1 MMALMHRLAAGRL
14 LAAIAAL
21 ALTIGGLFAFSALPV
36 DAFPDPSPSLVQ
48 VFTETEGL
56 SPEEVE
62 RYVTFPIETAMSG
75 LPKVREIR
83 STSNFGLS
91 VVNIYFEDGTDVYF
105 ARQVV
110 GERLG
115 EAAAAIPDGFGTPV
129 MGPISTGLGIILY
142 FRLQDDTGQRS
153 LVELREIA
161 DWMIKY
167 PLQSVEGVTEVLAL
181 GGYEKQYQVTV
192 DPDLLIAYD
201 LQMHDVVQA
210 LEGGNRTAGAQYIEV
225 GSEQFTVRGVGLA
238 RTVEDLAQTP
248 VRTVDG
254 RPVRIADIGEVAIGG
269 GVRQGMATANGQ
281 GEVVAGL
288 VLKLY
293 GTNTSDVIAQAKRR
307 FEEINASLP
316 DGVRAIP
323 YYDQGTLVTKAA
335 ATVTTALWQG
345 ALLVALVVFAFLGGW
360 RPSLVV
366 VLSIPFSV
374 GFAFIAMKVLG
385 ISANLMSLG
394 GVAIAIGM
402 MVDGAIVIAENV
414 DRRMRNSTDGDRQSQ
429 VASASAEVIAPLVA
443 AVIVVIVVFLPLF
456 SLQGVE
462 GKTFRPLAAAAALAM
477 TGSLLYAFLIAP
489 AMAYGLMRPGRTK
502 SSTEGPMAQK
512 VRRLCA
518 WFVQRRLAAVGLA
531 VGLLIV
537 GTLAAMRLGSEFTP
551 ALEEGDILLRVAMA
565 PSISLT
571 EAGETATRLERRLLN
586 AFPEIDS
593 IVSRI
598 GRGEV
603 GAHADPVN
611 SIEAFVA
618 LKPDQEWRDDLS
630 PEGLREALSDN
641 LADFPGIQ
649 ANIGQ
654 PIAMSVDELL
664 TGTKAQLAVKIFGP
678 DTDALL
684 RSSRQLQELLQDVP
698 GASDV
703 QADQITGA
711 PQLVVALDR
720 PALGRYGLTVEDALE
735 ALRSGVGGA
744 QAGVVF
750 EGVRQFPVVV
760 RFNANSRDSS
770 QAIGRIVLTSSN
782 GARVPLSSVA
792 RVTEVI
798 GPRQITR
805 ENGERFIT
813 VQLNVRGRD
822 IGSYVQDA
830 QEVVASGLELPP
842 GYRVEWGGQFEL
854 QQEANARFAVVIPI
868 TLAIVFLILLMTFGR
883 MQSALLILLN
893 IPLALTGGALALW
906 VAGLPVSV
914 PATVGFIALFGIAL
928 GNGMVLVSF
937 MDDFAREGRSMDALA
952 IDAAVLRSRPVLMTA
967 LTTALGL
974 APLLFATGVGAEVQ
988 RPLATVVM
996 GGLVSSTVLTLLV
1009 LPALH
1014 RWFAPRPHGHESMVH
1029 TDRNPS
1035 PATECHFDDL
1045 CPTAS
1050 ERRR

>member
-1 MMALMHRLAAGRL
+1 MQNLMHRLAGGRL

-21 ALTIGGLFAFSALPV
+21 TLTVGGLFAFRALPV

-62 RYVTFPIETAMSG
+62 RYVTFPVETAMSG
-75 LPKVREIR
+75 LPDVEEIR
-83 STSNFGLS
+83 SVSNFGLS
-91 VVNIYFEDGTDVYF
+91 IVNIYFEDGTDVYF

-110 GERLG
+110 GERLP
-115 EAAAAIPDGFGTPV
+115 EASEAIPDGFGTPQL
-129 MGPISTGLGIILY
+129 GPISSGLGIIMY
-142 FRLQDDTGQRS
+142 FRVVDETGAYD
-153 LVELREIA
+153 LTELREIT

-181 GGYEKQYQVTV
+181 GGFEKQYQVRLN
-192 DPDLLIAYD
+192 PDLLIAYD
-201 LQMHDVVQA
+201 LEVADVIGA
-210 LEGGNRTAGAQYIEV
+210 LESANRTTGAQFIEV
-225 GSEQFTVRGVGLA
+225 GAEQYTVRGVGLA
-238 RTVEDLAQTP
+238 RSVSDLAETP
-248 VRTVDG
+248 VSTVNG
-254 RPVRIADIGEVAIGG
+254 RSIRVSDLGEVVIGG
-269 GVRQGMATANGQ
+269 GTRQGLATANGN
-281 GEVVAGL
+281 GETVAGL

-293 GTNTSDVIAQAKRR
+293 GTNTSDVIERTHAR
-307 FEEINASLP
+307 FDEINASLP
-316 DGVRAIP
+316 EGVRAVP
-323 YYDQGTLVTKAA
+323 YYDQGTLVRRAA
-335 ATVTTALWQG
+335 STVTTALWQG
-345 ALLVALVVFAFLGGW
+345 ALLVAVVVFIFLGGW

-374 GFAFIAMKVLG
+374 GFAFISMSVLG

-414 DRRMRNSTDGDRQSQ
+414 DRGFRERRNGEDARDVVAKST
-429 VASASAEVIAPLVA
+429 AEVIAPLIA
-443 AVIVVIVVFLPLF
+443 AVAVVIIVFLPLF
-456 SLQGVE
+456 SLEGVE
-462 GKTFRPLAAAAALAM
+462 GKTFRPLAASAALAM
-477 TGSLLYAFLIAP
+477 TGSLLYAALVAP
-489 AMAYGLMRPGRTK
+489 AMAFGLIKPPKHNTSGEGAIAGVVK
-502 SSTEGPMAQK
+502 SVASVF
-512 VRRLCA
+512 VRA
-518 WFVQRRLAAVGLA
+518 RLAAVALALGLLVIGGLA
-531 VGLLIV
+531 GS
-537 GTLAAMRLGSEFTP
+537 RLGSEFTP
-551 ALEEGDILLRVAMA
+551 ALEEGDILLRVSMA

-571 EAGETATRLERRLLN
+571 EGRETSTRLERRLLA

-618 LKPDQEWRDDLS
+618 LKPRSEWRPGLTPTDLRAEIS
-630 PEGLREALSDN
+630 EN
-641 LADFPGIQ
+641 LESFPGIRV
-649 ANIGQ
+649 NIGQ

-678 DTDALL
+678 DMDVLL
-684 RSSRQLQELLQDVP
+684 EGSQDLQSILQRVS

-711 PQLVVALDR
+711 PQLVVSVDR
-720 PALGRYGLTVEDALE
+720 AALGRYGLSVEE
-735 ALRSGVGGA
+735 ALDTLSAAVGGA
-744 QAGVVF
+744 EAGVLF

-760 RFNANSRDSS
+760 RFDENRRDNA
-770 QAIGRIVLTSSN
+770 QTIGRLILESES

-792 RVTEVI
+792 SIRTVV

-822 IGSYVQDA
+822 IGSFVADA
-830 QEVVASGLELPP
+830 QAATSSQLDLPP

-854 QQEANARFAVVIPI
+854 QQQANARFAVVIPI
-868 TLAIVFLILLMTFGR
+868 TLGIVLLILLLAFGR
-883 MQSALLILLN
+883 LKSAILILLN
-893 IPLALTGGALALW
+893 IPLALTGGTLALW
-906 VAGLPVSV
+906 LTGLPVSV

-937 MDDFAREGRSMDALA
+937 MDDFARQGRDHNALA
-952 IDAAVLRSRPVLMTA
+952 IEAAGLRARPVLMTA

-1014 RWFAPRPHGHESMVH
+1014 RWFAPKPGSHVSVLETEH
-1029 TDRNPS
+1029 THD
-1035 PATECHFDDL
+1035 
-1045 CPTAS
+1045 
-1050 ERRR
+1050 

>member
-1 MMALMHRLAAGRL
+1 MINLMHRLAGGRL

-21 ALTIGGLFAFSALPV
+21 ALSIGGLFAFRSLPV

-62 RYVTFPIETAMSG
+62 RYVTYPIETAMSG
-75 LPKVREIR
+75 LPKVDEIR

-91 VVNIYFEDGTDVYF
+91 VINIYFEDGTDVYF

-115 EAAAAIPDGFGTPV
+115 EAADAIPDGFGTPK
-129 MGPISTGLGIILY
+129 MGPISTGLGIIMY
-142 FRLQDDTGQRS
+142 YRLVDETGERS

-167 PLQSVEGVTEVLAL
+167 PLQSVEGVTEVLSL
-181 GGYEKQYQVTV
+181 GGFEKQYQVRL
-192 DPDLLIAYD
+192 DPDQLTSYD
-201 LQMHDVVQA
+201 LSVGEVIAA
-210 LEGGNRTAGAQYIEV
+210 LESANRTAGAQFIEI
-225 GSEQFTVRGVGLA
+225 GAEQYTVRGVGLA
-238 RTVEDLAQTP
+238 RSLDDLRETP
-248 VRTVDG
+248 VKTVDG
-254 RPVRIADIGEVAIGG
+254 RTVRVNDLGEVAIGG
-269 GVRQGMATANGQ
+269 GVRQGLATANGE
-281 GEVVAGL
+281 GETVAGL

-293 GTNTSDVIAQAKRR
+293 GTNTSEVIENAQAR
-307 FEEINASLP
+307 FDEINLSLP
-316 DGVRAIP
+316 DGVTAVP
-323 YYDQGTLVTKAA
+323 YYDQGTLVKKAA

-345 ALLVALVVFAFLGGW
+345 ALLVAVIVFLFLGGW

-366 VLSIPFSV
+366 VMAIPFSV
-374 GFAFIAMKVLG
+374 GFAFIAMKALG
-385 ISANLMSLG
+385 IGANLMTLG

-414 DRRMRNSTDGDRQSQ
+414 DRGLRERREGEDSRTT
-429 VASASAEVIAPLVA
+429 VARASAEVIAPLIA
-443 AVIVVIVVFLPLF
+443 AVAVVIIVFLPLF
-456 SLQGVE
+456 SLQGTE
-462 GKTFRPLAAAAALAM
+462 GKTFRPLAASAALAM
-477 TGSLLYAFLIAP
+477 TGSLIYAALIAP
-489 AMAYGLMRPGRTK
+489 AMALGLMRPPK
-502 SSTEGPMAQK
+502 SNSQESDSRLVSLIKPLAAFF
-512 VRRLCA
+512 VR
-518 WFVQRRLAAVGLA
+518 RRLAAVGLA
-531 VGLLIV
+531 GVLLLVGGLSA
-537 GTLAAMRLGSEFTP
+537 TRLGSEFTP
-551 ALEEGDILLRVAMA
+551 ALEEGDVLLRVTMA

-571 EAGETATRLERRLLN
+571 EAKETSTRIETRLLE
-586 AFPEIDS
+586 AFPEISS

-618 LKPDQEWRDDLS
+618 LKPRSEWRNGIS
-630 PEGLREALSDN
+630 PDELRASISEN
-641 LADFPGIQ
+641 LGGFPGVRV
-649 ANIGQ
+649 NVGQ

-678 DTDALL
+678 DTEVLL
-684 RSSRQLQELLQDVP
+684 EGSQDLQSILQEIP
-698 GASDV
+698 GATDV

-711 PQLVVALDR
+711 PQLVVSLNR
-720 PALGRYGLTVEDALE
+720 PALGRYGLSVEEALD

-744 QAGVVF
+744 EAGAVF
-750 EGVRQFPVVV
+750 EGVRQFPVIV
-760 RFNANSRDSS
+760 RYAEEDRNTPA
-770 QAIGRIVLTSSN
+770 AIGRIILESSS
-782 GARVPLSSVA
+782 GARVPLESVA
-792 RVTEVI
+792 NIREIV

-822 IGSYVQDA
+822 IGSYVADA
-830 QEVVASGLELPP
+830 QQSVASQLDLPA

-868 TLAIVFLILLMTFGR
+868 TLGIVFLILLLTFGR
-883 MQSALLILLN
+883 MKSAILILLN
-893 IPLALTGGALALW
+893 IPLALTGGAMALW
-906 VAGLPVSV
+906 IAGLPISV

-937 MDDFAREGRSMDALA
+937 MDDFAREGRGRDELA
-952 IDAAVLRSRPVLMTA
+952 VEAAGLRARPVLMTA

-974 APLLFATGVGAEVQ
+974 APLLFASGVGAEVQ

-1014 RWFAPRPHGHESMVH
+1014 RWFAPKPDAHHSLLEAEHVH
-1029 TDRNPS
+1029 PS
-1035 PATECHFDDL
+1035 
-1045 CPTAS
+1045 
-1050 ERRR
+1050 

>member
-1 MMALMHRLAAGRL
+1 MQNLMHRLAGGRL

-21 ALTIGGLFAFSALPV
+21 TLAIGGLFAFRALPV

-62 RYVTFPIETAMSG
+62 RYVTFPVETAMSG
-75 LPKVREIR
+75 LPNVKEVR
-83 STSNFGLS
+83 SVSNFGLS
-91 VVNIYFEDGTDVYF
+91 IVNVYFKDGTDVYF

-110 GERLG
+110 GERLP
-115 EAAAAIPDGFGTPV
+115 EASEGIPEGFGTPK
-129 MGPISTGLGIILY
+129 MGPISSGLGIIMY
-142 FRLQDDTGQRS
+142 FRLVDETGEYDLTQ
-153 LVELREIA
+153 LREIA

-181 GGYEKQYQVTV
+181 GGFEKQYQVRLN
-192 DPDLLIAYD
+192 PDLLIAYD
-201 LQMHDVVQA
+201 LQVADVIGA
-210 LEGGNRTAGAQYIEV
+210 LESANRTTGAQFIEV
-225 GSEQFTVRGVGLA
+225 GAEQYTVRGMGLA
-238 RTVEDLAQTP
+238 RSIADLAETP
-248 VRTVDG
+248 VKTVDG
-254 RPVRIADIGEVAIGG
+254 RTVRVRELGAVEIGG
-269 GVRQGMATANGQ
+269 AARQGLATANGE
-281 GEVVAGL
+281 GETVAGL

-293 GTNTSDVIAQAKRR
+293 GTNTSDVIARAHAR
-307 FEEINASLP
+307 FDEINDALP
-316 DGVRAIP
+316 DGVRAVP
-323 YYDQGTLVTKAA
+323 YYDQGTLVERAA
-335 ATVTTALWQG
+335 STVTTALWQG
-345 ALLVALVVFAFLGGW
+345 ALLVAIVVFIFLGGW

-374 GFAFIAMKVLG
+374 GFAFIAMSALG

-414 DRRMRNSTDGDRQSQ
+414 DRRFRERRDDESNRES
-429 VASASAEVIAPLVA
+429 VASATAEVISPLIA
-443 AVIVVIVVFLPLF
+443 AVAVVIIVFLPLF

-462 GKTFRPLAAAAALAM
+462 GKTFRPLAASAALAM
-477 TGSLLYAFLIAP
+477 TGSLLYAVLVAP
-489 AMAYGLMRPGRTK
+489 AMAFGFIKPPKRVDGGEGSKIASFVRPLASYFVRTRFAAISLAIGLLFIG
-502 SSTEGPMAQK
+502 
-512 VRRLCA
+512 
-518 WFVQRRLAAVGLA
+518 GLA
-531 VGLLIV
+531 GS
-537 GTLAAMRLGSEFTP
+537 RLGSEFTP
-551 ALEEGDILLRVAMA
+551 ALEEGDILLRVSMA

-571 EAGETATRLERRLLN
+571 EGRETSTRVERRLLQT
-586 AFPEIDS
+586 FPEIES
-593 IVSRI
+593 VVSRI

-618 LKPDQEWRDDLS
+618 LKPRSEWRHGMS
-630 PEGLREALSDN
+630 PDGLRAAISENLS
-641 LADFPGIQ
+641 AFPGIRV
-649 ANIGQ
+649 NIGQ
-654 PIAMSVDELL
+654 PISMSVDELL

-678 DTDALL
+678 DADVLL
-684 RSSRQLQELLQDVP
+684 AGSQDLQSILQGVQ

-711 PQLVVALDR
+711 PQLVVSVDR
-720 PALGRYGLTVEDALE
+720 AALGRYGLTVEDALDTLS
-735 ALRSGVGGA
+735 AAVGGA
-744 QAGVVF
+744 EAGALF

-760 RFNANSRDSS
+760 RFEENRRDS
-770 QAIGRIVLTSSN
+770 AEMIGRLILESES
-782 GARVPLSSVA
+782 GAQVPLSSVSEI
-792 RVTEVI
+792 REVI

-822 IGSYVQDA
+822 IGSFVADA
-830 QEVVASGLELPP
+830 QTVTDANLDLPP

-854 QQEANARFAVVIPI
+854 QQQANARFAVVIPI
-868 TLAIVFLILLMTFGR
+868 TLGIVLLILLLSFGR
-883 MQSALLILLN
+883 LMSAILILLN

-906 VAGLPVSV
+906 LTGLPISV

-937 MDDFAREGRSMDALA
+937 MDDFARQGLDRNELA
-952 IDAAVLRSRPVLMTA
+952 IEAAGLRARPVLMTA

-996 GGLVSSTVLTLLV
+996 GGLISSTLLTLLV

-1014 RWFAPRPHGHESMVH
+1014 TWFAPRSASSGLPAEPI
-1029 TDRNPS
+1029 NP
-1035 PATECHFDDL
+1035 
-1045 CPTAS
+1045 
-1050 ERRR
+1050 

>member
-1 MMALMHRLAAGRL
+1 MQNLMHRLAGGRL

-21 ALTIGGLFAFSALPV
+21 TLTVGGLFAFRALPV

-62 RYVTFPIETAMSG
+62 RYVTFPVETAMSG
-75 LPKVREIR
+75 LPDVEEIR
-83 STSNFGLS
+83 SVSNFGLS
-91 VVNIYFEDGTDVYF
+91 IVNIYFEDGTDVYF

-110 GERLG
+110 GERLP
-115 EAAAAIPDGFGTPV
+115 EASEAIPDGFGTPQL
-129 MGPISTGLGIILY
+129 GPISSGLGIIMY
-142 FRLQDDTGQRS
+142 FRVVDETGAYD
-153 LVELREIA
+153 LTELREIT

-181 GGYEKQYQVTV
+181 GGFEKQYQVRLN
-192 DPDLLIAYD
+192 PDLLIAYD
-201 LQMHDVVQA
+201 LEVADVIGA
-210 LEGGNRTAGAQYIEV
+210 LESANRTTGAQFIEV
-225 GSEQFTVRGVGLA
+225 GAEQYTVRGVGLA
-238 RTVEDLAQTP
+238 RSVSDLAETP
-248 VRTVDG
+248 VSTVNG
-254 RPVRIADIGEVAIGG
+254 RSIRVSDLGEVVIGG
-269 GVRQGMATANGQ
+269 GTRQGLATANGN
-281 GEVVAGL
+281 GETVAGL

-293 GTNTSDVIAQAKRR
+293 GTNTSDVIERTHAR
-307 FEEINASLP
+307 FDEINASLP
-316 DGVRAIP
+316 EGVRAVP
-323 YYDQGTLVTKAA
+323 YYDQGTLVRRAA
-335 ATVTTALWQG
+335 STVTTALWQG
-345 ALLVALVVFAFLGGW
+345 ALLVAVVVFIFLGGW

-374 GFAFIAMKVLG
+374 GFAFISMSVLG

-414 DRRMRNSTDGDRQSQ
+414 DRGFRERRNGEDARDVVAKST
-429 VASASAEVIAPLVA
+429 AEVIAPLIA
-443 AVIVVIVVFLPLF
+443 AVAVVIIVFLPLF
-456 SLQGVE
+456 SLEGVE
-462 GKTFRPLAAAAALAM
+462 GKTFRPLAASAALAM
-477 TGSLLYAFLIAP
+477 TGSLLYAALVAP
-489 AMAYGLMRPGRTK
+489 AMAFGLIKPPKRNTSGEGAIAGFVK
-502 SSTEGPMAQK
+502 SVANVF
-512 VRRLCA
+512 VRA
-518 WFVQRRLAAVGLA
+518 RLAAVALALGLLVIGGLA
-531 VGLLIV
+531 GS
-537 GTLAAMRLGSEFTP
+537 RLGSEFTP
-551 ALEEGDILLRVAMA
+551 ALEEGDILLRVSMA

-571 EAGETATRLERRLLN
+571 EGRETSTRLERRLLA

-618 LKPDQEWRDDLS
+618 LKPRSEWRPGLTPTDLRAEIS
-630 PEGLREALSDN
+630 EDLES
-641 LADFPGIQ
+641 FPGIRV
-649 ANIGQ
+649 NIGQ

-678 DTDALL
+678 DMDVLL
-684 RSSRQLQELLQDVP
+684 EGSQDLQSILQRVS

-711 PQLVVALDR
+711 PQLVVSVDR
-720 PALGRYGLTVEDALE
+720 AALGRYGLSVEE
-735 ALRSGVGGA
+735 ALDTLSAAVGGA
-744 QAGVVF
+744 EAGVLF

-760 RFNANSRDSS
+760 RFDENRRDNA
-770 QAIGRIVLTSSN
+770 QAIGRLILESES

-792 RVTEVI
+792 SIRTVV

-822 IGSYVQDA
+822 IGSFVADA
-830 QEVVASGLELPP
+830 QAATSSQLDLPP

-854 QQEANARFAVVIPI
+854 QQQANARFAVVIPI
-868 TLAIVFLILLMTFGR
+868 TLGIVLLILLLAFGR
-883 MQSALLILLN
+883 LKSAILILLN

-906 VAGLPVSV
+906 LTGLPVSV

-937 MDDFAREGRSMDALA
+937 MDDFARQGRDHNALA
-952 IDAAVLRSRPVLMTA
+952 IEAAGLRARPVLMTA

-1014 RWFAPRPHGHESMVH
+1014 RWFAPKPGGHDSVLETEH
-1029 TDRNPS
+1029 TH
-1035 PATECHFDDL
+1035 A
-1045 CPTAS
+1045 
-1050 ERRR
+1050 

>member
-1 MMALMHRLAAGRL
+1 MQDLMHRLAGGRL

-21 ALTIGGLFAFSALPV
+21 TLTVGGLFAFRALPV

-62 RYVTFPIETAMSG
+62 RYVTFPVETAMSG
-75 LPKVREIR
+75 LPDVEEIR
-83 STSNFGLS
+83 SVSNFGLS
-91 VVNIYFEDGTDVYF
+91 IVNIYFEDGTDVYF

-110 GERLG
+110 GERLP
-115 EAAAAIPDGFGTPV
+115 EASEAIPDGFGTPQL
-129 MGPISTGLGIILY
+129 GPISSGLGIIMY
-142 FRLQDDTGQRS
+142 FRVVDETGAYD
-153 LVELREIA
+153 LTELREIT

-181 GGYEKQYQVTV
+181 GGFEKQYQVRLN
-192 DPDLLIAYD
+192 PDLLIAYD
-201 LQMHDVVQA
+201 LEVADVIGA
-210 LEGGNRTAGAQYIEV
+210 LESANRTTGAQFIEV
-225 GSEQFTVRGVGLA
+225 GAEQYTVRGVGLA
-238 RTVEDLAQTP
+238 RSVSDLAETP
-248 VRTVDG
+248 VSTVNG
-254 RPVRIADIGEVAIGG
+254 RSIRVSDLGEVVIGG
-269 GVRQGMATANGQ
+269 GTRQGLATANGN
-281 GEVVAGL
+281 GETVAGL

-293 GTNTSDVIAQAKRR
+293 GTNTSDVIERTHAR
-307 FEEINASLP
+307 FDEINASLP
-316 DGVRAIP
+316 EGVRAVP
-323 YYDQGTLVTKAA
+323 YYDQGTLVRRAA
-335 ATVTTALWQG
+335 STVTTALWQG
-345 ALLVALVVFAFLGGW
+345 ALLVAVVVFIFLGGW

-374 GFAFIAMKVLG
+374 GFAFISMSVLG

-414 DRRMRNSTDGDRQSQ
+414 DRGFRERRNGEDARDVVAKST
-429 VASASAEVIAPLVA
+429 AEVIAPLIA
-443 AVIVVIVVFLPLF
+443 AVAVVIIVFLPLF
-456 SLQGVE
+456 SLEGVE
-462 GKTFRPLAAAAALAM
+462 GKTFRPLAASAALAM
-477 TGSLLYAFLIAP
+477 TGSLLYAALVAP
-489 AMAYGLMRPGRTK
+489 AMAFGLIKPPKHNTSGEGAIAGVVK
-502 SSTEGPMAQK
+502 SVASVF
-512 VRRLCA
+512 VRA
-518 WFVQRRLAAVGLA
+518 RLAAVALALGLLVIGGLA
-531 VGLLIV
+531 GS
-537 GTLAAMRLGSEFTP
+537 RLGSEFTP
-551 ALEEGDILLRVAMA
+551 ALEEGDILLRVSMA

-571 EAGETATRLERRLLN
+571 GGRETSTRLERRLLA

-618 LKPDQEWRDDLS
+618 LKPRSEWRPGLTPTDLRAEIS
-630 PEGLREALSDN
+630 EDLES
-641 LADFPGIQ
+641 FPGIRV
-649 ANIGQ
+649 NIGQ

-678 DTDALL
+678 DMDVLL
-684 RSSRQLQELLQDVP
+684 EGSQDLQSILQRVS

-711 PQLVVALDR
+711 PQLVVSVDR
-720 PALGRYGLTVEDALE
+720 AALGRYGLSVEE
-735 ALRSGVGGA
+735 ALDTLSAAVGGA
-744 QAGVVF
+744 EAGVLF

-760 RFNANSRDSS
+760 RFDENRRDNA
-770 QAIGRIVLTSSN
+770 QTIGRLILESES

-792 RVTEVI
+792 SIRTVV

-822 IGSYVQDA
+822 IGSFVADA
-830 QEVVASGLELPP
+830 QAATSSQLDLPP

-854 QQEANARFAVVIPI
+854 QQQANARFAVVIPI
-868 TLAIVFLILLMTFGR
+868 TLGIVLLILLLAFGR
-883 MQSALLILLN
+883 LKSAILILLN
-893 IPLALTGGALALW
+893 IPLALTGDTLALW
-906 VAGLPVSV
+906 LTGLPVSV

-937 MDDFAREGRSMDALA
+937 MDDFARQGRDHNALA
-952 IDAAVLRSRPVLMTA
+952 IEAAGLRARPVLMTA

-1014 RWFAPRPHGHESMVH
+1014 RWFAPKPGSHVSVLETEH
-1029 TDRNPS
+1029 THD
-1035 PATECHFDDL
+1035 
-1045 CPTAS
+1045 
-1050 ERRR
+1050 

>member
-1 MMALMHRLAAGRL
+1 MLNLMHRLAGGRL

-21 ALTIGGLFAFSALPV
+21 ALTLGGLFAFRALPV

-48 VFTETEGL
+48 IFTETEGL

-62 RYVTFPIETAMSG
+62 RYVTFPVETAMSG
-75 LPKVREIR
+75 LPQVEEIR
-83 STSNFGLS
+83 SVSNFGLS
-91 VVNIYFEDGTDVYF
+91 IVNVYFKDGTDVYF

-110 GERLG
+110 GERLP
-115 EAAAAIPDGFGTPV
+115 EASDGIPEGFGTPK
-129 MGPISTGLGIILY
+129 MGPISSGLGIIMY
-142 FRLQDDTGQRS
+142 FRLVDETGDYN
-153 LVELREIA
+153 LTELREIA
-161 DWMIKY
+161 DWMIKF

-181 GGYEKQYQVTV
+181 GGFEKQYQVRLN
-192 DPDLLIAYD
+192 PDSLIAYN
-201 LQMHDVVQA
+201 LQVSDVIGA
-210 LEGGNRTAGAQYIEV
+210 LESANRTTGAQFIEV
-225 GSEQFTVRGVGLA
+225 GAEQYTVRGVGLA
-238 RTVEDLAQTP
+238 RTVSDLEETP
-248 VRTVDG
+248 VRTIDG
-254 RPVRIADIGEVAIGG
+254 RTVRVSDLGSVIIGG
-269 GVRQGMATANGQ
+269 GVRQGMATANGE
-281 GEVVAGL
+281 GEAVAGL

-293 GTNTSDVIAQAKRR
+293 GTNTSDVIERAKAR
-307 FEEINASLP
+307 FDEINASLP
-316 DGVRAIP
+316 EGVRAVP
-323 YYDQGTLVTKAA
+323 YYDQGTLVQRAA

-345 ALLVALVVFAFLGGW
+345 ALLVAVVVFIFLGGW

-366 VLSIPFSV
+366 VMSIPFSV
-374 GFAFIAMKVLG
+374 GFAFIAMSVLG

-414 DRRMRNSTDGDRQSQ
+414 DRGFRERRNGEADRDV
-429 VASASAEVIAPLVA
+429 VARSAAEVIAPLIA
-443 AVIVVIVVFLPLF
+443 AVAVVIIVFLPLF

-462 GKTFRPLAAAAALAM
+462 GKTFRPLAASAALAM
-477 TGSLLYAFLIAP
+477 FGSLIYAALLAP
-489 AMAYGLMRPGRTK
+489 AMAYGLIKPPKRQ
-502 SSTEGPMAQK
+502 SSGEGIIVGFVKPLAAIF
-512 VRRLCA
+512 VRM
-518 WFVQRRLAAVGLA
+518 RLAAVALALGLLLVGGLA
-531 VGLLIV
+531 GS
-537 GTLAAMRLGSEFTP
+537 RLGSEFTP

-565 PSISLT
+565 PSISLS
-571 EAGETATRLERRLLN
+571 EGRETSTRVEKRLLET
-586 AFPEIDS
+586 FPEIES
-593 IVSRI
+593 VVSRI

-618 LKPDQEWRDDLS
+618 LKPRSQWRPGVS
-630 PEGLREALSDN
+630 PHELRAEISEN
-641 LADFPGIQ
+641 LESFPGIRV
-649 ANIGQ
+649 NIGQ

-678 DTDALL
+678 DTNVLL
-684 RSSRQLQELLQDVP
+684 EGSQDLQSILQDVP

-711 PQLVVALDR
+711 PQLVVSVDR
-720 PALGRYGLTVEDALE
+720 TALGRYGLTVEDALDT
-735 ALRSGVGGA
+735 LRAAVGGA
-744 QAGVVF
+744 EAGALF

-760 RFNANSRDSS
+760 RFQEDRRDDAD
-770 QAIGRIVLTSSN
+770 AIGRLILESES
-782 GARVPLSSVA
+782 GAQIPLSSVA
-792 RVTEVI
+792 SIRDVI

-822 IGSYVQDA
+822 IGSFVADA
-830 QEVVASGLELPP
+830 QIATESALGLPP

-854 QQEANARFAVVIPI
+854 QQQANARFAVVIPI
-868 TLAIVFLILLMTFGR
+868 TLGIVLLILLLAFGR
-883 MQSALLILLN
+883 LKSAILILLN

-906 VAGLPVSV
+906 LTGLPVSV

-937 MDDFAREGRSMDALA
+937 MDDFARQGRDRDALA
-952 IDAAVLRSRPVLMTA
+952 IEAAGMRARPVLMTA

-1014 RWFAPRPHGHESMVH
+1014 RWFAPKPDSHHSLVETPHQAG
-1029 TDRNPS
+1029 TA
-1035 PATECHFDDL
+1035 PAE
-1045 CPTAS
+1045 
-1050 ERRR
+1050 

>member
-1 MMALMHRLAAGRL
+1 MINLMHRLAGGRL

-21 ALTIGGLFAFSALPV
+21 ALSIGGLFAFRSLPV

-62 RYVTFPIETAMSG
+62 RYVTYPIETAMSG
-75 LPKVREIR
+75 LPKVDEIR

-91 VVNIYFEDGTDVYF
+91 VINIYFEDGTDVYF

-115 EAAAAIPDGFGTPV
+115 EAADAIPDGFGTPK
-129 MGPISTGLGIILY
+129 MGPISTGLGIIMY
-142 FRLQDDTGQRS
+142 YRLVDETGERS

-167 PLQSVEGVTEVLAL
+167 PLQSVEGVTEVLSL
-181 GGYEKQYQVTV
+181 GGFEKQYQVRL
-192 DPDLLIAYD
+192 DPDQLTSYD
-201 LQMHDVVQA
+201 LSVGEVIAA
-210 LEGGNRTAGAQYIEV
+210 LESANRTAGAQFIEI
-225 GSEQFTVRGVGLA
+225 GAEQYTVRGVGLA
-238 RTVEDLAQTP
+238 RSLDDLRETP
-248 VRTVDG
+248 VKTVDG
-254 RPVRIADIGEVAIGG
+254 RTVRVNDLGEVAIGG
-269 GVRQGMATANGQ
+269 GVRQGLATANGE
-281 GEVVAGL
+281 GETVAGL

-293 GTNTSDVIAQAKRR
+293 GTNTSEVIENAQAR
-307 FEEINASLP
+307 FDEINQSLP
-316 DGVRAIP
+316 DGVKAVP
-323 YYDQGTLVTKAA
+323 YYDQGTLVKKAA

-345 ALLVALVVFAFLGGW
+345 ALLVAVIVFLFLGGW

-366 VLSIPFSV
+366 VMAIPFSV
-374 GFAFIAMKVLG
+374 GFAFIAMKFLG
-385 ISANLMSLG
+385 IGANLMTLG

-414 DRRMRNSTDGDRQSQ
+414 DRGLRERRESEDSRTT
-429 VASASAEVIAPLVA
+429 VARASAEVIAPLIA
-443 AVIVVIVVFLPLF
+443 AVLVVIIVFLPLF
-456 SLQGVE
+456 SLQGTE
-462 GKTFRPLAAAAALAM
+462 GKTFRPLAASAALAM
-477 TGSLLYAFLIAP
+477 TGSLIYAALIAP
-489 AMAYGLMRPGRTK
+489 AMALGLMRPPK
-502 SSTEGPMAQK
+502 SNSQESDSRLVSLIKPLAAFF
-512 VRRLCA
+512 VR
-518 WFVQRRLAAVGLA
+518 RRLAAVGLA
-531 VGLLIV
+531 GVLLLVGGLSA
-537 GTLAAMRLGSEFTP
+537 TRLGSEFTP
-551 ALEEGDILLRVAMA
+551 ALEEGDVLLRVTMA

-571 EAGETATRLERRLLN
+571 EAKETSTRIETRLLE
-586 AFPEIDS
+586 AFPEISS

-618 LKPDQEWRDDLS
+618 LKPRSEWRNGIS
-630 PEGLREALSDN
+630 PDELRASISEN
-641 LADFPGIQ
+641 LGGFPGVRV
-649 ANIGQ
+649 NVGQ

-678 DTDALL
+678 DTEVLL
-684 RSSRQLQELLQDVP
+684 EGSQDLQSILQEIP
-698 GASDV
+698 GATDV

-711 PQLVVALDR
+711 PQLVVSLNR
-720 PALGRYGLTVEDALE
+720 PALGRYGLSVEEALD

-744 QAGVVF
+744 EAGAVF
-750 EGVRQFPVVV
+750 EGVRQFPVIV
-760 RFNANSRDSS
+760 RYAEEDRNTPA
-770 QAIGRIVLTSSN
+770 AIGRIILESSS
-782 GARVPLSSVA
+782 GARVPLESVA
-792 RVTEVI
+792 NIREIV

-822 IGSYVQDA
+822 IGSYVADA
-830 QEVVASGLELPP
+830 QQSVASQLDLPA

-868 TLAIVFLILLMTFGR
+868 TLGIVFLILLLTFGR
-883 MQSALLILLN
+883 MKSAILILLN
-893 IPLALTGGALALW
+893 IPLALTGGAMALW
-906 VAGLPVSV
+906 IAGLPISV

-937 MDDFAREGRSMDALA
+937 MDDFAREGRGRDELA
-952 IDAAVLRSRPVLMTA
+952 VEAAGLRARPVLMTA

-974 APLLFATGVGAEVQ
+974 APLLFASGVGAEVQ

-1014 RWFAPRPHGHESMVH
+1014 RWFAPKPDAHHSLLEAEHVH
-1029 TDRNPS
+1029 PS
-1035 PATECHFDDL
+1035 
-1045 CPTAS
+1045 
-1050 ERRR
+1050 

>member
-1 MMALMHRLAAGRL
+1 MINLMHRLAGGRL

-21 ALTIGGLFAFSALPV
+21 ALSIGGLFAFRSLPV

-62 RYVTFPIETAMSG
+62 RYVTYPIETAMSG
-75 LPKVREIR
+75 LPKVDEIR

-91 VVNIYFEDGTDVYF
+91 VINIYFEDGTDVYF

-115 EAAAAIPDGFGTPV
+115 EAADAIPDGFGTPK
-129 MGPISTGLGIILY
+129 MGPISTGLGIIMY
-142 FRLQDDTGQRS
+142 YRLVDETGERS

-167 PLQSVEGVTEVLAL
+167 PLQSVEGVTEVLSL
-181 GGYEKQYQVTV
+181 GGFEKQYQVRL
-192 DPDLLIAYD
+192 DPDQLTSYD
-201 LQMHDVVQA
+201 LSVGEVIAA
-210 LEGGNRTAGAQYIEV
+210 LESANRTAGAQFIEI
-225 GSEQFTVRGVGLA
+225 GAEQYTVRGVGLA
-238 RTVEDLAQTP
+238 RSLDDLRETP
-248 VRTVDG
+248 VKTVDG
-254 RPVRIADIGEVAIGG
+254 RTVRVNDLGEVAIGG
-269 GVRQGMATANGQ
+269 GVRQGLATANGE
-281 GEVVAGL
+281 GETVAGL

-293 GTNTSDVIAQAKRR
+293 GTNTSEVIENAQAR
-307 FEEINASLP
+307 FDEINQSLP
-316 DGVRAIP
+316 DGVKAVP
-323 YYDQGTLVTKAA
+323 YYDQGTLVKKAA

-345 ALLVALVVFAFLGGW
+345 ALLVAVIVFLFLGGW

-366 VLSIPFSV
+366 VMAIPFSV
-374 GFAFIAMKVLG
+374 GFAFIAMKFLG
-385 ISANLMSLG
+385 IGANLMTLG

-414 DRRMRNSTDGDRQSQ
+414 DRGLRERREGEDSRTT
-429 VASASAEVIAPLVA
+429 VARASAEVIAPLIA
-443 AVIVVIVVFLPLF
+443 AVLVVIIVFLPLF
-456 SLQGVE
+456 SLQGTE
-462 GKTFRPLAAAAALAM
+462 GKTFRPLAASAALAM
-477 TGSLLYAFLIAP
+477 TGSLIYAALIAP
-489 AMAYGLMRPGRTK
+489 AMALGLMRPPK
-502 SSTEGPMAQK
+502 SNSQESDSRLVSLIKPLAAFF
-512 VRRLCA
+512 VR
-518 WFVQRRLAAVGLA
+518 RRLAAVGLA
-531 VGLLIV
+531 GVLLLVGGLSA
-537 GTLAAMRLGSEFTP
+537 TRLGSEFTP
-551 ALEEGDILLRVAMA
+551 ALEEGDVLLRVTMA

-571 EAGETATRLERRLLN
+571 EAKETSTRIETRLLE
-586 AFPEIDS
+586 AFPEISS

-618 LKPDQEWRDDLS
+618 LKPRSEWRNGIS
-630 PEGLREALSDN
+630 PDELRASISEN
-641 LADFPGIQ
+641 LGGFPGVRV
-649 ANIGQ
+649 NVGQ

-678 DTDALL
+678 DTEVLL
-684 RSSRQLQELLQDVP
+684 EGSQDLQSILQEIP
-698 GASDV
+698 GATDV

-711 PQLVVALDR
+711 PQLVVSLDR
-720 PALGRYGLTVEDALE
+720 PALGRYGLSVEEALD

-744 QAGVVF
+744 EAGAVF
-750 EGVRQFPVVV
+750 EGVRQFPVIV
-760 RFNANSRDSS
+760 RYAEEDRNTPA
-770 QAIGRIVLTSSN
+770 AIGRIILESSS
-782 GARVPLSSVA
+782 GARVPLESVA
-792 RVTEVI
+792 DIREIV

-822 IGSYVQDA
+822 IGSYVADA
-830 QEVVASGLELPP
+830 QAAVAGQLDLPA

-868 TLAIVFLILLMTFGR
+868 TLGIVFLILLLTFGR
-883 MQSALLILLN
+883 MKSAILILLN
-893 IPLALTGGALALW
+893 IPLALTGGAMALW
-906 VAGLPVSV
+906 VASLPISV

-937 MDDFAREGRSMDALA
+937 MDDFAREGRGRDELA
-952 IDAAVLRSRPVLMTA
+952 VEAAGLRARPVLMTA

-974 APLLFATGVGAEVQ
+974 APLLFASGVGAEVQ

-1014 RWFAPRPHGHESMVH
+1014 RWFAPKPDAHHSLLEAEHVH
-1029 TDRNPS
+1029 PS
-1035 PATECHFDDL
+1035 
-1045 CPTAS
+1045 
-1050 ERRR
+1050 

>member
-1 MMALMHRLAAGRL
+1 MINLMHRLAGGRL

-21 ALTIGGLFAFSALPV
+21 ALSIGGLFAFRSLPV

-62 RYVTFPIETAMSG
+62 RYVTYPIETSMSG
-75 LPKVREIR
+75 LPKVDEIR

-91 VVNIYFEDGTDVYF
+91 VINIYFEDGTDVYF

-115 EAAAAIPDGFGTPV
+115 EAGEAIPDGFGTPK
-129 MGPISTGLGIILY
+129 MGPISTGLGIIMY
-142 FRLQDDTGQRS
+142 YRLVDETGERS

-167 PLQSVEGVTEVLAL
+167 PLQSVEGVTEVLSL
-181 GGYEKQYQVTV
+181 GGFEKQYQVRL
-192 DPDLLIAYD
+192 DPDQLTSYD
-201 LQMHDVVQA
+201 LSVSEVIDA
-210 LEGGNRTAGAQYIEV
+210 LESANRTAGAQFIEI
-225 GSEQFTVRGVGLA
+225 GAEQYTVRGVGLA
-238 RTVEDLAQTP
+238 RTLDDLRETP
-248 VRTVDG
+248 VKTVDG
-254 RPVRIADIGEVAIGG
+254 RPVRVGDLGEVAIGG
-269 GVRQGMATANGQ
+269 GVRQGLATANGN
-281 GEVVAGL
+281 GETVAGL

-293 GTNTSDVIAQAKRR
+293 GTNTSEVIENAQAR
-307 FEEINASLP
+307 FDEINRSLP
-316 DGVRAIP
+316 DGVKAVP
-323 YYDQGTLVTKAA
+323 YYDQGTLVKKAA

-345 ALLVALVVFAFLGGW
+345 ALLVAVIVFLFLGGW

-366 VLSIPFSV
+366 VMSIPFSV
-374 GFAFIAMKVLG
+374 GFAFVAMNALG
-385 ISANLMSLG
+385 IGANLMTLG

-414 DRRMRNSTDGDRQSQ
+414 DRGFRERRSGEDNRTT
-429 VASASAEVIAPLVA
+429 VARASAEVIAPLIA
-443 AVIVVIVVFLPLF
+443 AVAVVIIVFLPLF
-456 SLQGVE
+456 SLQGTE
-462 GKTFRPLAAAAALAM
+462 GKTFRPLAASAALAM
-477 TGSLLYAFLIAP
+477 TGSLIYAALIAP
-489 AMAYGLMRPGRTK
+489 AMALGLMRAPK
-502 SSTEGPMAQK
+502 SNEKEGDSHLTRGIRPLAAFF
-512 VRRLCA
+512 VRRR
-518 WFVQRRLAAVGLA
+518 VAAIGLA
-531 VGLLIV
+531 GVLLVVGGLSA
-537 GTLAAMRLGSEFTP
+537 TRLGSEFTP
-551 ALEEGDILLRVAMA
+551 ALEEGDVLLRVTMA

-571 EAGETATRLERRLLN
+571 EAKETSTRIETRLLET
-586 AFPEIDS
+586 FPEINS

-618 LKPDQEWRDDLS
+618 LRPQSEWRDGMS
-630 PEGLREALSDN
+630 PEELRASISENLSS
-641 LADFPGIQ
+641 FPGVRV
-649 ANIGQ
+649 NIGQ

-678 DTDALL
+678 DTEVLLEGSQAL
-684 RSSRQLQELLQDVP
+684 QLILQDVP
-698 GASDV
+698 GATDV

-711 PQLVVALDR
+711 PQLVVSLDR
-720 PALGRYGLTVEDALE
+720 QALGRYGLSVEEALD

-744 QAGVVF
+744 EAGAVF
-750 EGVRQFPVVV
+750 EGVRQFPVIV
-760 RFNANSRDSS
+760 RYAEADRDTPE
-770 QAIGRIVLTSSN
+770 AIGRIILESAS
-782 GARVPLSSVA
+782 GARVPLESVA
-792 RVTEVI
+792 DIREIV

-822 IGSYVQDA
+822 IGSYVADA
-830 QEVVASGLELPP
+830 QEVVADQLDLPA

-854 QQEANARFAVVIPI
+854 QQEANERFAVVIPI
-868 TLAIVFLILLMTFGR
+868 TLGIVFLILLLTFGR
-883 MQSALLILLN
+883 MKSAILILLN
-893 IPLALTGGALALW
+893 IPLALTGGAMALW
-906 VAGLPVSV
+906 IAGLPISV

-937 MDDFAREGRSMDALA
+937 MDDFAREGRDRDELA
-952 IDAAVLRSRPVLMTA
+952 VEAAGLRARPVLMTA

-974 APLLFATGVGAEVQ
+974 APLLFAAGVGAEVQ

-1014 RWFAPRPHGHESMVH
+1014 RWFAPKPDAHHSLLEAEHVH
-1029 TDRNPS
+1029 PS
-1035 PATECHFDDL
+1035 
-1045 CPTAS
+1045 
-1050 ERRR
+1050 

>member
-1 MMALMHRLAAGRL
+1 MINLMHRLAGGRL

-21 ALTIGGLFAFSALPV
+21 ALSIGGLFAFRSLPV

-62 RYVTFPIETAMSG
+62 RYVTYPIETAMSG
-75 LPKVREIR
+75 LPKVDEIR

-91 VVNIYFEDGTDVYF
+91 VINIYFEDGTDVYF

-115 EAAAAIPDGFGTPV
+115 EAADAIPDGFGTPK
-129 MGPISTGLGIILY
+129 MGPISTGLGIIMY
-142 FRLQDDTGQRS
+142 YRLVDETGERS

-167 PLQSVEGVTEVLAL
+167 PLQSVEGVTEVLSL
-181 GGYEKQYQVTV
+181 GGFEKQYQVRL
-192 DPDLLIAYD
+192 DPDQLTSYD
-201 LQMHDVVQA
+201 LSVGEVIAA
-210 LEGGNRTAGAQYIEV
+210 LESANRTAGAQFIEI
-225 GSEQFTVRGVGLA
+225 GAEQYTVRGVGLA
-238 RTVEDLAQTP
+238 RSLDDLRETP
-248 VRTVDG
+248 VKTVDG
-254 RPVRIADIGEVAIGG
+254 RTVRVNDLGEVAIGG
-269 GVRQGMATANGQ
+269 GVRQGLATANGE
-281 GEVVAGL
+281 GETVAGL

-293 GTNTSDVIAQAKRR
+293 GTNTSEVIENAQAR
-307 FEEINASLP
+307 FDEINQSLP
-316 DGVRAIP
+316 DGVKAVP
-323 YYDQGTLVTKAA
+323 YYDQGTLVKKAA

-345 ALLVALVVFAFLGGW
+345 ALLVAVIVFLFLGGW

-366 VLSIPFSV
+366 VMAIPFSV
-374 GFAFIAMKVLG
+374 GFAFIAMKFLG
-385 ISANLMSLG
+385 IGANLMTLG

-414 DRRMRNSTDGDRQSQ
+414 DRGLRERREGEDSRTT
-429 VASASAEVIAPLVA
+429 VARASAEVIAPLIA
-443 AVIVVIVVFLPLF
+443 AVLVVIIVFLPLF
-456 SLQGVE
+456 SLQGTE
-462 GKTFRPLAAAAALAM
+462 GKTFRPLAASAGLAM
-477 TGSLLYAFLIAP
+477 TGSLIYAALIAP
-489 AMAYGLMRPGRTK
+489 AMALGLMRPPK
-502 SSTEGPMAQK
+502 SNSQESDSRLVSLIKPLAAFF
-512 VRRLCA
+512 VR
-518 WFVQRRLAAVGLA
+518 RRLAAVGLA
-531 VGLLIV
+531 GVLLLVGGLSA
-537 GTLAAMRLGSEFTP
+537 TRLGSEFTP
-551 ALEEGDILLRVAMA
+551 ALEEGDVLLRVTMA

-571 EAGETATRLERRLLN
+571 EAKETSTRIETRLLE
-586 AFPEIDS
+586 AFPEISS

-618 LKPDQEWRDDLS
+618 LKPRSEWRNGIS
-630 PEGLREALSDN
+630 PDELRASISEN
-641 LADFPGIQ
+641 LGGFPGVRV
-649 ANIGQ
+649 NVGQ

-678 DTDALL
+678 DTEVLL
-684 RSSRQLQELLQDVP
+684 EGSQDLQSILQEIP
-698 GASDV
+698 GATDV

-711 PQLVVALDR
+711 PQLVVSLNR
-720 PALGRYGLTVEDALE
+720 PALGRYGLSVEEALD

-744 QAGVVF
+744 EAGAVF
-750 EGVRQFPVVV
+750 EGVRQFPVIV
-760 RFNANSRDSS
+760 RYAEEDRNTPA
-770 QAIGRIVLTSSN
+770 AIGRIILESSS
-782 GARVPLSSVA
+782 GARVPLESVA
-792 RVTEVI
+792 NIREIV

-822 IGSYVQDA
+822 IGSYVADA
-830 QEVVASGLELPP
+830 QQSVASQLDLPA

-868 TLAIVFLILLMTFGR
+868 TLGIVFLILLLTFGR
-883 MQSALLILLN
+883 MKSAILILLN
-893 IPLALTGGALALW
+893 IPLALTGGAMALW
-906 VAGLPVSV
+906 IAGLPISV

-937 MDDFAREGRSMDALA
+937 MDDFAREGRGRDELA
-952 IDAAVLRSRPVLMTA
+952 VEAAGLRARPVLMTA

-974 APLLFATGVGAEVQ
+974 APLLFASGVGAEVQ

-1014 RWFAPRPHGHESMVH
+1014 RWFAPKPDAHHSLLEAEHVH
-1029 TDRNPS
+1029 PS
-1035 PATECHFDDL
+1035 
-1045 CPTAS
+1045 
-1050 ERRR
+1050 

>member
-1 MMALMHRLAAGRL
+1 MINLMHRLAGGRL

-21 ALTIGGLFAFSALPV
+21 ALSIGGLFAFRSLPV

-62 RYVTFPIETAMSG
+62 RYVTYPIETAMSG
-75 LPKVREIR
+75 LPKVDEIR

-91 VVNIYFEDGTDVYF
+91 VINIYFEDGTDVYF

-115 EAAAAIPDGFGTPV
+115 EAADAIPDGFGTPK
-129 MGPISTGLGIILY
+129 MGPISTGLGIIMY
-142 FRLQDDTGQRS
+142 YRLVDETGERS

-167 PLQSVEGVTEVLAL
+167 PLQSVEGVTEVLSL
-181 GGYEKQYQVTV
+181 GGFEKQYQVRL
-192 DPDLLIAYD
+192 DPDQLTSYD
-201 LQMHDVVQA
+201 LSVGEVIAA
-210 LEGGNRTAGAQYIEV
+210 LESANRTAGAQFIEI
-225 GSEQFTVRGVGLA
+225 GAEQYTVRGVGLA
-238 RTVEDLAQTP
+238 RSLDDLRETP
-248 VRTVDG
+248 VKTVDG
-254 RPVRIADIGEVAIGG
+254 RTVRVNDLGEVAIGG
-269 GVRQGMATANGQ
+269 GVRQGLATANGE
-281 GEVVAGL
+281 GETVAGL

-293 GTNTSDVIAQAKRR
+293 GTNTSEVIENAQAR
-307 FEEINASLP
+307 FDEINQSLP
-316 DGVRAIP
+316 DGVKAVP
-323 YYDQGTLVTKAA
+323 YYDQGTLVKKAA

-345 ALLVALVVFAFLGGW
+345 ALLVAVIVFLFLGGW

-366 VLSIPFSV
+366 VMAIPFSV
-374 GFAFIAMKVLG
+374 GFAFIAMKFLG
-385 ISANLMSLG
+385 IGANLMTLG

-414 DRRMRNSTDGDRQSQ
+414 DRGLREQREDEDSRTT
-429 VASASAEVIAPLVA
+429 VARASAEVIAPLIA
-443 AVIVVIVVFLPLF
+443 AVLVVIIVFLPLF
-456 SLQGVE
+456 SLQGTE
-462 GKTFRPLAAAAALAM
+462 GKTFRPLAASAALAM
-477 TGSLLYAFLIAP
+477 TGSLIYAALIAP
-489 AMAYGLMRPGRTK
+489 AMALGLMRPPK
-502 SSTEGPMAQK
+502 SNSQESDSRLVSLIKPLAAFF
-512 VRRLCA
+512 VR
-518 WFVQRRLAAVGLA
+518 RRLAAVGLA
-531 VGLLIV
+531 GVLLLVGGLSA
-537 GTLAAMRLGSEFTP
+537 TRLGSEFTP
-551 ALEEGDILLRVAMA
+551 ALEEGDVLLRVTMA

-571 EAGETATRLERRLLN
+571 EAKETSTRIETRLLE
-586 AFPEIDS
+586 AFPEISS

-618 LKPDQEWRDDLS
+618 LKPRSEWRNGIS
-630 PEGLREALSDN
+630 PDELRASISEN
-641 LADFPGIQ
+641 LGGFPGVRV
-649 ANIGQ
+649 NVGQ

-678 DTDALL
+678 DTEVLL
-684 RSSRQLQELLQDVP
+684 EGSQDLQSILQEIP
-698 GASDV
+698 GATDV

-711 PQLVVALDR
+711 PQLVVSLNR
-720 PALGRYGLTVEDALE
+720 PALGRYGLSVEEALD

-744 QAGVVF
+744 EAGAVF
-750 EGVRQFPVVV
+750 EGVRQFPVIV
-760 RFNANSRDSS
+760 RYAEEDRNTPA
-770 QAIGRIVLTSSN
+770 AIGRIILESSS
-782 GARVPLSSVA
+782 GARVPLESVA
-792 RVTEVI
+792 NIREIV

-822 IGSYVQDA
+822 IGSYVADA
-830 QEVVASGLELPP
+830 QQSVASQLDLPA

-868 TLAIVFLILLMTFGR
+868 TLGIVFLILLLTFGR
-883 MQSALLILLN
+883 MKSAILILLN
-893 IPLALTGGALALW
+893 IPLALTGGAMALW
-906 VAGLPVSV
+906 IAGLPISV
-914 PATVGFIALFGIAL
+914 PATVGFITLFGIAL

-937 MDDFAREGRSMDALA
+937 MDDFAREGRGRDELA
-952 IDAAVLRSRPVLMTA
+952 VEAAGLRARPVLMTA

-974 APLLFATGVGAEVQ
+974 APLLFASGVGAEVQ

-1014 RWFAPRPHGHESMVH
+1014 RWFAPKPDAHHSLLEAEHVH
-1029 TDRNPS
+1029 PS
-1035 PATECHFDDL
+1035 
-1045 CPTAS
+1045 
-1050 ERRR
+1050 

>member
-1 MMALMHRLAAGRL
+1 MINLMHRLAGGRL

-21 ALTIGGLFAFSALPV
+21 ALSIGGLFAFRSLPV

-62 RYVTFPIETAMSG
+62 RYVTYPIETSMSG
-75 LPKVREIR
+75 LPKVEEVR

-91 VVNIYFEDGTDVYF
+91 VINIYFEDGTDVYF

-115 EAAAAIPDGFGTPV
+115 EAGEAIPEGFGTPK
-129 MGPISTGLGIILY
+129 MGPISTGLGIIMY
-142 FRLQDDTGQRS
+142 YRLVDETAERS

-167 PLQSVEGVTEVLAL
+167 PLQSVEGVTEVLSL
-181 GGYEKQYQVTV
+181 GGFEKQYQVRL
-192 DPDLLIAYD
+192 DPDQLISYD
-201 LQMHDVVQA
+201 LSVSEVIDA
-210 LEGGNRTAGAQYIEV
+210 LESANRTAGAQFIEI
-225 GSEQFTVRGVGLA
+225 GAEQYTVRGVGLA
-238 RTVEDLAQTP
+238 RTIDDLRETP
-248 VRTVDG
+248 VKTVDG
-254 RPVRIADIGEVAIGG
+254 RPVRVGDLGEVAIGG
-269 GVRQGMATANGQ
+269 GVRQGLATANGN
-281 GEVVAGL
+281 GETVAGL

-293 GTNTSDVIAQAKRR
+293 GTNTSEVIENAQAR
-307 FEEINASLP
+307 FDEINRSLP
-316 DGVRAIP
+316 DGVKAVP
-323 YYDQGTLVTKAA
+323 YYDQGTLVKKAA
-335 ATVTTALWQG
+335 ATVTNALWQG
-345 ALLVALVVFAFLGGW
+345 ALLVAVIVFLFLGGW

-366 VLSIPFSV
+366 VMSIPFSV
-374 GFAFIAMKVLG
+374 GFAFVAMNALG
-385 ISANLMSLG
+385 IGANLMTLG

-414 DRRMRNSTDGDRQSQ
+414 DRAFRERRSGEDIRTT
-429 VASASAEVIAPLVA
+429 VARASAEVIAPLIA
-443 AVIVVIVVFLPLF
+443 AVAVVIIVFLPLF
-456 SLQGVE
+456 SLQGTE
-462 GKTFRPLAAAAALAM
+462 GKTFRPLAASAALAM
-477 TGSLLYAFLIAP
+477 TGSLIYAALIAP
-489 AMAYGLMRPGRTK
+489 AMALGLMRPPKRDVKRGESRLTRTIK
-502 SSTEGPMAQK
+502 PVAAFFVT
-512 VRRLCA
+512 RR
-518 WFVQRRLAAVGLA
+518 VAAIGLA
-531 VGLLIV
+531 GVLLLVGGLSA
-537 GTLAAMRLGSEFTP
+537 TRLGSEFTP
-551 ALEEGDILLRVAMA
+551 ALEEGDVLLRVTMA

-571 EAGETATRLERRLLN
+571 EAKETSTRIENRLLET
-586 AFPEIDS
+586 FPEIS
-593 IVSRI
+593 SVVSRI

-618 LKPDQEWRDDLS
+618 LKPRSDWREGITPDDLRAS
-630 PEGLREALSDN
+630 ISDN
-641 LADFPGIQ
+641 LGSFPGVRV
-649 ANIGQ
+649 NVGQ

-678 DTDALL
+678 DTKVLLEGSQAL
-684 RSSRQLQELLQDVP
+684 QAILQDVP
-698 GASDV
+698 GATDV

-711 PQLVVALDR
+711 PQLVVSLNR
-720 PALGRYGLTVEDALE
+720 PALGRYGLSVEDALD

-744 QAGVVF
+744 EAGAVF
-750 EGVRQFPVVV
+750 EGVRQFPVIV
-760 RFNANSRDSS
+760 RYAEADRDTPE
-770 QAIGRIVLTSSN
+770 AIGRIILESAS
-782 GARVPLSSVA
+782 GARIPLESVA
-792 RVTEVI
+792 DIREIV

-822 IGSYVQDA
+822 IGSYVADA
-830 QEVVASGLELPP
+830 QEVVADQLDLPA

-854 QQEANARFAVVIPI
+854 QQEANERFAVVIPI
-868 TLAIVFLILLMTFGR
+868 TLGIVFLILLLTFGR
-883 MQSALLILLN
+883 MKSAILILLN
-893 IPLALTGGALALW
+893 IPLALTGGAMALW
-906 VAGLPVSV
+906 IAGLPISV

-937 MDDFAREGRSMDALA
+937 MDDFAREGRDRDALA
-952 IDAAVLRSRPVLMTA
+952 VEAAGLRARPVMMTA

-1014 RWFAPRPHGHESMVH
+1014 RWFAPQPDAHHSLLEAEHVH
-1029 TDRNPS
+1029 PS
-1035 PATECHFDDL
+1035 
-1045 CPTAS
+1045 
-1050 ERRR
+1050 